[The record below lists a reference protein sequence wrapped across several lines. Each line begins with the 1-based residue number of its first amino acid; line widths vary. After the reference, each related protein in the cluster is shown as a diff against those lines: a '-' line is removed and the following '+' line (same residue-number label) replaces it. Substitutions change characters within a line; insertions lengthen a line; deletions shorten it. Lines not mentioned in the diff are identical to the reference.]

1 MDAIFDQGP
10 PPPCPVPFNLAAYV
24 LAHASALRAKT
35 ALSVISPEGADSW
48 TYGALEAAVL
58 GAATGLLE
66 QGLIP
71 GDRLLMRLGNSVE
84 FPICY
89 LAAIAAGIIPVPTS
103 PLLTQTEVSR
113 IAEEIEP
120 ELIVAEAGVAV
131 PANPPC
137 SVLEAEAFRASYG
150 LAPARYAL
158 GDPESPAYIVYTS
171 GTSGQPRAVT
181 HAHRAIWARRM
192 MWDGWYGLTEDDR
205 LMHAGSFNWTY
216 TLGTGLLDPWSRGAT
231 ALIPAKGVTPDQLG
245 GLIETHDAIMFA
257 ASPGVYRQL
266 LRTPPG
272 RCLALRH
279 GLSAG
284 EKLPDATRAA
294 WTAATGTPVYEA
306 FGMSE
311 CSTFV
316 SGSPSRPAPPG
327 TLGYPQDGRRVAV
340 LGENGPVPFGEP
352 GVLGI
357 AHGDPGLM
365 LCYWGAEAETAARF
379 DGPWFLT
386 GDLVSMAPDGALAYL
401 GRADDMMNAGGIRV
415 SPIEIENVL
424 NAHPNIAESA
434 AAEVLVKADTTVIAV
449 FYVPKGPV
457 EPAELER
464 HAAENL
470 ARYKCPRIYKAV
482 ESLPKN
488 PNGKL
493 LRRHLREAYE
503 TARSEAS
510 DPRA

>member
-1 MDAIFDQGP
+1 M
-10 PPPCPVPFNLAAYV
+10 
-24 LAHASALRAKT
+24 
-35 ALSVISPEGADSW
+35 
-48 TYGALEAAVL
+48 
-58 GAATGLLE
+58 
-66 QGLIP
+66 
-71 GDRLLMRLGNSVE
+71 
-84 FPICY
+84 
-89 LAAIAAGIIPVPTS
+89 
-103 PLLTQTEVSR
+103 
-113 IAEEIEP
+113 
-120 ELIVAEAGVAV
+120 
-131 PANPPC
+131 
-137 SVLEAEAFRASYG
+137 
-150 LAPARYAL
+150 
-158 GDPESPAYIVYTS
+158 
-171 GTSGQPRAVT
+171 
-181 HAHRAIWARRM
+181 
-192 MWDGWYGLTEDDR
+192 
-205 LMHAGSFNWTY
+205 
-216 TLGTGLLDPWSRGAT
+216 
-231 ALIPAKGVTPDQLG
+231 
-245 GLIETHDAIMFA
+245 
-257 ASPGVYRQL
+257 
-266 LRTPPG
+266 
-272 RCLALRH
+272 
-279 GLSAG
+279 
-284 EKLPDATRAA
+284 
-294 WTAATGTPVYEA
+294 
-306 FGMSE
+306 
-311 CSTFV
+311 
-316 SGSPSRPAPPG
+316 
-327 TLGYPQDGRRVAV
+327 AV

-365 LCYWGAEAETAARF
+365 LYYWGAEAETAARF